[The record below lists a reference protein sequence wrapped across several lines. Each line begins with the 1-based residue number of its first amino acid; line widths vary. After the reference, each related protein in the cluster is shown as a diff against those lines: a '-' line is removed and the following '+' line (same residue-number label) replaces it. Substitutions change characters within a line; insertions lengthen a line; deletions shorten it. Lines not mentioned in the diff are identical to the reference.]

1 LGEKDV
7 GKFGSEKAGE
17 AVFED
22 EVDIE
27 IISQKSNDLGRW
39 PILAL
44 IP

>member
-22 EVDIE
+22 EADIE
-27 IISQKSNDLGRW
+27 IRYQKRNE
-39 PILAL
+39 
-44 IP
+44 